1 MISRPEM
8 HCNFITYH
16 IPVSYIHV
24 YSFNI
29 LEEETTVGVILREKK
44 SVLNYIDD
52 QLSTL
57 INRKHR
63 NLLPKKRRVS
73 YIDNIPWES
82 IWLRLFKVLR
92 STISTPELW
101 SSEWHQFFDTKT
113 SHFFLQTEEALYLPL
128 TPLKTIYR
136 HLIMKSITV
145 PSNRP
150 FCLRSYRM

>member
-1 MISRPEM
+1 M
-8 HCNFITYH
+8 HCYFITYH
-16 IPVSYIHV
+16 ISYIHAC
-24 YSFNI
+24 SFNI
-29 LEEETTVGVILREKK
+29 LEEENTSRCYIEKK
-44 SVLNYIDD
+44 ISVLNYIDD

-113 SHFFLQTEEALYLPL
+113 SHFFLQTEEALSLPL
-128 TPLKTIYR
+128 TPLKIIYR

-150 FCLRSYRM
+150 FSLRSYRM